1 MSIKIIS
8 IERNEFAGK
17 ILITV
22 IWKYKN
28 RQPIN
33 NIITDVDLK
42 EEQIITYLK
51 TLIK

>member
-8 IERNEFAGK
+8 IERSEFGGK

-33 NIITDVDLK
+33 YIITDEDFT
-42 EEQIITYLK
+42 EEQIIDYLK
-51 TLIK
+51 KLIK